1 MVTLPGADTGAEAWI
16 REASVD
22 RREQRVRSLEG
33 FPALD
38 EGFYRSGS
46 EKPFANADDQMIARD
61 VAGFVR
67 IPGFPGRSGGSR

>member
-22 RREQRVRSLEG
+22 RREQLVRSLEG
-33 FPALD
+33 FTALG

-46 EKPFANADDQMIARD
+46 EKTFADADDRMVARD

-67 IPGFPGRSGGSR
+67 IPGFPGRSGRSR